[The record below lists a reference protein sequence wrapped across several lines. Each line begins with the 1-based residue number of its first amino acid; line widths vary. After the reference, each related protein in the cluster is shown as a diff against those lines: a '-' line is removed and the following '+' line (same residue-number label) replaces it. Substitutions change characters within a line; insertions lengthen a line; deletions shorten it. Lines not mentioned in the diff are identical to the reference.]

1 MDFQRSPHSISDSI
15 EGTRPDL
22 KDEQIATS
30 DYDLYTDGSSFI
42 KDGTRYAGAAVVTNL
57 QSLQTIEVIRREA
70 RLSAKERK
78 QPTEAEPPPLDIEP
92 ADWIWIKKFNKE
104 TLEPTWDGPH
114 LVILTTPTAFKVS
127 NKRPWIHHT
136 QVKKAHPDQIPKK
149 WALFKDPTDPLK
161 PKFTASS

>member
-1 MDFQRSPHSISDSI
+1 MRAIAATALLLKEVQKLTLGQDLQIIGGHTTEALLRSPDRWISNARL
-15 EGTRPDL
+15 T
-22 KDEQIATS
+22 Q
-30 DYDLYTDGSSFI
+30 Y
-42 KDGTRYAGAAVVTNL
+42 
-57 QSLQTIEVIRREA
+57 QSLQAIEVIRREA

-92 ADWIWIKKFNKE
+92 GDWIWIKKFNKE

-149 WALFKDPTDPLK
+149 WVLFKDPTDPLK
-161 PKFTASS
+161 LKFTASS